1 MSAGEETASC
11 VSIGHLPFGMKL
23 KKEKREQN
31 DWPNIFFK
39 NTTLKTV
46 TALVFN
52 LIHLTL
58 YKSKFH
64 DTCTIKKKKGNGA
77 KILLRYYPNSSLA
90 MAKNKDPHRAY
101 YDWLSDMA

>member
-64 DTCTIKKKKGNGA
+64 DTCTIKKKKGKHNQV
-77 KILLRYYPNSSLA
+77 KYLHITKEFL
-90 MAKNKDPHRAY
+90 
-101 YDWLSDMA
+101 DMSP

>member
-64 DTCTIKKKKGNGA
+64 DTCTIKKKKKGKHNQV
-77 KILLRYYPNSSLA
+77 KYLHITKEFL
-90 MAKNKDPHRAY
+90 
-101 YDWLSDMA
+101 DMSP

>member
-1 MSAGEETASC
+1 MSVGEERASC

-52 LIHLTL
+52 LIYFTL

-64 DTCTIKKKKGNGA
+64 DTCTLKKKKG
-77 KILLRYYPNSSLA
+77 KT
-90 MAKNKDPHRAY
+90 
-101 YDWLSDMA
+101 

>member
-64 DTCTIKKKKGNGA
+64 DTCTIKKKKKENITRLNIYISQRSSWICHHKLR
-77 KILLRYYPNSSLA
+77 KI
-90 MAKNKDPHRAY
+90 
-101 YDWLSDMA
+101 

>member
-1 MSAGEETASC
+1 MRAEEERASC

-39 NTTLKTV
+39 NTPLKTV
-46 TALVFN
+46 TGLVFN
-52 LIHLTL
+52 LIHFTL

-64 DTCTIKKKKGNGA
+64 DTCTLKKKKEN
-77 KILLRYYPNSSLA
+77 ITRLNIYMSQRSSWICHL
-90 MAKNKDPHRAY
+90 KLK
-101 YDWLSDMA
+101 

>member
-1 MSAGEETASC
+1 MSVGEERASC

-52 LIHLTL
+52 LIYFTL

-64 DTCTIKKKKGNGA
+64 DTCTLKKKREN
-77 KILLRYYPNSSLA
+77 ITRLNIYISQRSSWICHHKL
-90 MAKNKDPHRAY
+90 K
-101 YDWLSDMA
+101 